1 MGFSRVSCGVALS
14 MVRNYCNVWFRVWGF
29 EVRFF
34 PLFFIWL
41 VGYVARPRPLLVLSS
56 SSPRP
61 RRDRAT
67 ATAATATATATP
79 TPTGTATATTTTT
92 TPTPTGTATATTT
105 TTTAATTTSPT
116 PLPHPPPPALPNYSC
131 LQHCVLNPMLYKL
144 YQNNRTERR
153 NLSAECEGLARTVE
167 LQGIR
172 AGDLCGR
179 KRLGRGWRK
188 RWSFGCEAYWTK
200 PLY

>member
-1 MGFSRVSCGVALS
+1 MACGVS
-14 MVRNYCNVWFRVWGF
+14 RR
-29 EVRFF
+29 
-34 PLFFIWL
+34 
-41 VGYVARPRPLLVLSS
+41 RPRPLLVLSS

-67 ATAATATATATP
+67 ATAATATATP
-79 TPTGTATATTTTT
+79 TPTGTATA
-92 TPTPTGTATATTT
+92 TT

-153 NLSAECEGLARTVE
+153 RLSAECEGLARTVE

-200 PLY
+200 PLFKAGIQSTKFRLAVSGGSCGPASRSVAIQADRCEFS